1 MSKIKNII
9 IILVTILVM
18 AIIALV
24 IVLGIGNRNEENI
37 PMGNEVET
45 SKQEQTQGLTP
56 VESREDY
63 YIVKDN
69 IGKYYSYYSILFN
82 ARNYYATEDTQ
93 IISQAEK
100 DNAQILYNMLDAEY
114 ITAKGITADNLKSNL
129 TEIGQVT
136 AYINNMYVIP
146 ETNNIDVY
154 VVNGK
159 LKQNVEDS
167 GTDFELIVKLDKANK
182 AFSIMPQEYVTELYG
197 NIVEGQ
203 SLDINV
209 EQSIAINANNT
220 YTEREIT
227 EETYLKDL
235 FAEIRTELLND
246 YEEAYNHLD
255 EEYRTQKFATLED
268 FNNFASEKAEEYRT
282 MALAQ
287 YQVTE
292 EDGYTQYLLVD
303 QNGKYYIAN
312 ETAVMKYTTL
322 LDTYTVDLPQFTES
336 YNSAND
342 SRKAGLNLQKV
353 VDAINNNDYEYVYNK
368 LDETFRANNFPTLE
382 SFEQYIQNNLYTSA
396 NVEFSNYQ
404 NSGELHIFDAT
415 FTDKNNESSNAII
428 KTFIVKLLERTDFVM
443 SFNV

>member
-100 DNAQILYNMLDAEY
+100 DNAQILYNMLDTEY
-114 ITAKGITADNLKSNL
+114 ITAKGITADNLKTNL

-146 ETNNIDVY
+146 ETDNIDVY
-154 VVNGK
+154 VVSGE
-159 LKQNVEDS
+159 LKETVNAT
-167 GTDFELIVKLDKANK
+167 GTDFELIVKLDKTNK
-182 AFSIMPQEYVTELYG
+182 TFSVMPQEYVTELYG

-235 FAEIRTELLND
+235 FAEIRNELLND

-415 FTDKNNESSNAII
+415 FTDKNNESSNAIT
-428 KTFIVKLLERTDFVM
+428 KTFIVKLLEGTDFVM

>member
-9 IILVTILVM
+9 IILVTILIIAV
-18 AIIALV
+18 IALV
-24 IVLGIGNRNEENI
+24 VVLEIGNSSEENVPI
-37 PMGNEVET
+37 ANEVEAPN
-45 SKQEQTQGLTP
+45 QEQGKTLTP
-56 VESREDY
+56 VENREDY
-63 YIVKDN
+63 YTVKDS

-82 ARNYYATEDTQ
+82 AGSYYATEDEQ
-93 IISQAEK
+93 IITQAEK
-100 DNAQILYNMLDAEY
+100 DNAQILYNMLDTEY
-114 ITAKGITADNLKSNL
+114 ITEKGITADNLKSNL

-136 AYINNMYVIP
+136 PYINNMYIIP
-146 ETNNIDVY
+146 ETNNIDTY
-154 VVNGK
+154 VVEGK
-159 LKQNVEDS
+159 IKETIEDA
-167 GTDFELIVKLDKANK
+167 GQDFEVIVKLDTMNK
-182 AFSIMPQEYVTELYG
+182 TFSVMPQEYVIEKYG

-203 SLDINV
+203 NLDINA
-209 EQSIAINANNT
+209 EQNIAQNTNNT

-235 FAEIRTELLND
+235 FAEIRNELLND

-255 EEYRTQKFATLED
+255 EEYKTQKFATLEE
-268 FNNFASEKAEEYRT
+268 FSNFASGKAEEYRT

-292 EDGYTQYLLVD
+292 QDGYTQYVLVD
-303 QNGKYYIAN
+303 QNGKYYIVN

-322 LDTYTVDLPQFTES
+322 LDTYTLDLPQFIER
-336 YNSAND
+336 YNTSDNAE
-342 SRKAGLNLQKV
+342 RAGLNLQKV
-353 VDAINNNDYEYVYNK
+353 VDAMNNGDYEYIYNK

-415 FTDKNNESSNAII
+415 FTDKNNESSNAIT
-428 KTFIVKLLERTDFVM
+428 KTFIVKLLEGTDFVM

>member
-100 DNAQILYNMLDAEY
+100 DNAQILYNMLDTEY
-114 ITAKGITADNLKSNL
+114 ITAKGITADNLKTNL

-146 ETNNIDVY
+146 ETDNIDVY
-154 VVNGK
+154 VVSGE
-159 LKQNVEDS
+159 LKETVNAT
-167 GTDFELIVKLDKANK
+167 GTDFELIVKLDKTNK
-182 AFSIMPQEYVTELYG
+182 TFSVMPQEYVTELYG

-235 FAEIRTELLND
+235 FAEIRNELLND

-396 NVEFSNYQ
+396 NVEFSNYK

-415 FTDKNNESSNAII
+415 FTDKNNESSNAIT
-428 KTFIVKLLERTDFVM
+428 KTFIVKLLEGTDFVM

>member
-9 IILVTILVM
+9 IILVAILVM

-24 IVLGIGNRNEENI
+24 IVLGIENRNEENI
-37 PMGNEVET
+37 PIANEVEAPN
-45 SKQEQTQGLTP
+45 QEQGKTLTP
-56 VESREDY
+56 VENREDY
-63 YIVKDN
+63 YTVKDS

-82 ARNYYATEDTQ
+82 AGNYYATEDEQ
-93 IISQAEK
+93 IITQAEK

-136 AYINNMYVIP
+136 PYINNMYIIP
-146 ETNNIDVY
+146 ETNNIDTY
-154 VVNGK
+154 VVEGK
-159 LKQNVEDS
+159 IKETIEDA
-167 GTDFELIVKLDKANK
+167 GQDFEVIVKLDTMNK
-182 AFSIMPQEYVTELYG
+182 TFSVMPQEYVIEKYG
-197 NIVEGQ
+197 NIVEEQ
-203 SLDINV
+203 NLDINA
-209 EQSIAINANNT
+209 EQNIAQNTNNT

-235 FAEIRTELLND
+235 FAEIRNELLND
-246 YEEAYNHLD
+246 YEAAYNHLD
-255 EEYRTQKFATLED
+255 EEYRTQKFATLEE
-268 FNNFASEKAEEYRT
+268 FSNFASGKAEEYRT

-303 QNGKYYIAN
+303 QNGKYYIVN

-322 LDTYTVDLPQFTES
+322 LDTYTVDLPQFIER
-336 YNSAND
+336 YNTSNNAE
-342 SRKAGLNLQKV
+342 RAGLNLQKV
-353 VDAINNNDYEYVYNK
+353 VDAMNNNDYEYIYNK

-396 NVEFSNYQ
+396 NVEFSNYK

-415 FTDKNNESSNAII
+415 FTDKSNENSNAIT
-428 KTFIVKLLERTDFVM
+428 KTFIVKLLEGTDFVM

>member
-9 IILVTILVM
+9 IILVAILVM

-24 IVLGIGNRNEENI
+24 IVLGIENRNEENI
-37 PMGNEVET
+37 PIANEVEAPN
-45 SKQEQTQGLTP
+45 QEQGKTLTP
-56 VESREDY
+56 VENREDY
-63 YIVKDN
+63 YTVKDS

-82 ARNYYATEDTQ
+82 AGNYYATEDEQ
-93 IISQAEK
+93 IITQAEK

-136 AYINNMYVIP
+136 PYINNMYIIP
-146 ETNNIDVY
+146 ETNNIDTY
-154 VVNGK
+154 VVEGK
-159 LKQNVEDS
+159 IKETIEDA
-167 GTDFELIVKLDKANK
+167 GQDFEVIVKLDTMNK
-182 AFSIMPQEYVTELYG
+182 TFSVMPQEYVIEKYG
-197 NIVEGQ
+197 NIVEEQ
-203 SLDINV
+203 NLDINA
-209 EQSIAINANNT
+209 EQNIAQNTNNT

-235 FAEIRTELLND
+235 FAEIRNELLND
-246 YEEAYNHLD
+246 YEAAYNHLD
-255 EEYRTQKFATLED
+255 EEYRTQKFATLEE
-268 FNNFASEKAEEYRT
+268 FRNFASGKAEEYRT

-303 QNGKYYIAN
+303 QNGKYYIVN

-322 LDTYTVDLPQFTES
+322 LDTYTVDLPQFIER
-336 YNSAND
+336 YNTSNNAE
-342 SRKAGLNLQKV
+342 RAGLNLQKV
-353 VDAINNNDYEYVYNK
+353 VDAMNNGDYEYIYNK

-415 FTDKNNESSNAII
+415 FTDKSNENSNAIT
-428 KTFIVKLLERTDFVM
+428 KTFIVKLLEGTDFVM

>member
-9 IILVTILVM
+9 IILVAILVM

-24 IVLGIGNRNEENI
+24 IVLGIENRNEENI
-37 PMGNEVET
+37 PIANEVEAPN
-45 SKQEQTQGLTP
+45 QEQGKTLTP
-56 VESREDY
+56 VENREDY
-63 YIVKDN
+63 YTVKDS

-82 ARNYYATEDTQ
+82 AGNYYATEDEQ
-93 IISQAEK
+93 IITQAEK

-136 AYINNMYVIP
+136 PYINNMYIIP
-146 ETNNIDVY
+146 ETNNIDTY
-154 VVNGK
+154 VVEGK
-159 LKQNVEDS
+159 IKETIEDA
-167 GTDFELIVKLDKANK
+167 GQDFEVIVKLDTMNK
-182 AFSIMPQEYVTELYG
+182 TFSVMPQEYVIEKYG
-197 NIVEGQ
+197 NIVEEQ
-203 SLDINV
+203 NLDINA
-209 EQSIAINANNT
+209 EQNIAQNTNNT

-235 FAEIRTELLND
+235 FAEIRNELLND
-246 YEEAYNHLD
+246 YEAAYNHLD
-255 EEYRTQKFATLED
+255 EEYRTQKFATLEE
-268 FNNFASEKAEEYRT
+268 FSNFASGKAEEYRT

-303 QNGKYYIAN
+303 QNGKYYIVN

-322 LDTYTVDLPQFTES
+322 LDTYTVDLPQFIER
-336 YNSAND
+336 YNTSNNAE
-342 SRKAGLNLQKV
+342 RAGLNLQKV
-353 VDAINNNDYEYVYNK
+353 VDAMNNGDYEYIYNK

-396 NVEFSNYQ
+396 NVEFSNYK

-415 FTDKNNESSNAII
+415 FTDKSNENSNAIT
-428 KTFIVKLLERTDFVM
+428 KTFIVKLLEGTDFVM

>member
-100 DNAQILYNMLDAEY
+100 DNAQILYNMLDTEY
-114 ITAKGITADNLKSNL
+114 ITAKGITADNLKTNL

-146 ETNNIDVY
+146 ETDNIDVY
-154 VVNGK
+154 VVSGE
-159 LKQNVEDS
+159 LKETVNAT
-167 GTDFELIVKLDKANK
+167 GTDFELIVKLDKTNK
-182 AFSIMPQEYVTELYG
+182 TFSVMPQEYVTELYG

-203 SLDINV
+203 SLDITV

-255 EEYRTQKFATLED
+255 EEYRTQKFATLEE
-268 FNNFASEKAEEYRT
+268 FSNFASGKAEEYRT

-322 LDTYTVDLPQFTES
+322 LDTYTVDLPQFIER
-336 YNSAND
+336 YNTSNNAE
-342 SRKAGLNLQKV
+342 RAGLNLQKV
-353 VDAINNNDYEYVYNK
+353 VDAMNNGDYEYIYNK

-415 FTDKNNESSNAII
+415 FTDKNNESSNAIT
-428 KTFIVKLLERTDFVM
+428 KTFIVKLLEGTDFVM

>member
-82 ARNYYATEDTQ
+82 AGNYYATEDTQ

-154 VVNGK
+154 VVSGE
-159 LKQNVEDS
+159 LKETVNAT
-167 GTDFELIVKLDKANK
+167 GTDFELIVKLDKTNK
-182 AFSIMPQEYVTELYG
+182 TFSVMPQEYVTELYG

-235 FAEIRTELLND
+235 FAEIRNELLND

-396 NVEFSNYQ
+396 NVEFSNYK

-415 FTDKNNESSNAII
+415 FTDKNNESSNAIT
-428 KTFIVKLLERTDFVM
+428 KTFIVKLLEGTDFVM

>member
-1 MSKIKNII
+1 MSNIKKII
-9 IILVTILVM
+9 IILVAILVM

-24 IVLGIGNRNEENI
+24 VVLGIGNSSEENI
-37 PMGNEVET
+37 PVANETET
-45 SKQEQTQGLTP
+45 ANLDQGKTLTP
-56 VESREDY
+56 VESREDFY
-63 YIVKDN
+63 VVKDN
-69 IGKYYSYYSILFN
+69 VGKYYSYYSILFN
-82 ARNYYATEDTQ
+82 AGSYYATEDEQ
-93 IISQAEK
+93 IISQAET
-100 DNAQILYNMLDAEY
+100 DNAQILYNMLDTEY
-114 ITAKGITADNLKSNL
+114 ITAKGITADNLKLNL

-154 VVNGK
+154 VVSGE
-159 LKQNVEDS
+159 LKETVNAT
-167 GTDFELIVKLDKANK
+167 GTDFELIVKLDKTNK
-182 AFSIMPQEYVTELYG
+182 TFSVMPQEYVTELYG

-203 SLDINV
+203 SLDITV

-235 FAEIRTELLND
+235 FAEIRNELLND

-268 FNNFASEKAEEYRT
+268 FSNFASGKAEEYRT

-368 LDETFRANNFPTLE
+368 LDETYRANNFPTLE

-415 FTDKNNESSNAII
+415 FTDKNNESSNAIT
-428 KTFIVKLLERTDFVM
+428 KTFIVKLLEGTDFVM

>member
-1 MSKIKNII
+1 MSNIKKII
-9 IILVTILVM
+9 IILVAILIM

-24 IVLGIGNRNEENI
+24 VVLGIGNSSEENI
-37 PMGNEVET
+37 PVANETET
-45 SKQEQTQGLTP
+45 ANLNQGKTLTP
-56 VESREDY
+56 VESREDFY
-63 YIVKDN
+63 VVKDN
-69 IGKYYSYYSILFN
+69 VGKYYSYYSILFN
-82 ARNYYATEDTQ
+82 ASSYYATEDEQ
-93 IISQAEK
+93 IISQAET
-100 DNAQILYNMLDAEY
+100 DNAQILYNMLDTEY
-114 ITAKGITADNLKSNL
+114 ITAKGITADNLKTNL

-154 VVNGK
+154 VVSGE
-159 LKQNVEDS
+159 LKETVNAT
-167 GTDFELIVKLDKANK
+167 GTDFELIVKLDKTNK
-182 AFSIMPQEYVTELYG
+182 TFSVMPQEYVTELYG

-203 SLDINV
+203 SLDITV

-235 FAEIRTELLND
+235 FAEIRNELLND

-268 FNNFASEKAEEYRT
+268 FSNFASGKAEEYRT

-415 FTDKNNESSNAII
+415 FTDKNNESSNAIT
-428 KTFIVKLLERTDFVM
+428 KTFIVKLLEGTDFVM

>member
-1 MSKIKNII
+1 MSNIKKII
-9 IILVTILVM
+9 IILVAILIM

-24 IVLGIGNRNEENI
+24 VVLGIGNSSEENI
-37 PMGNEVET
+37 PVANETET
-45 SKQEQTQGLTP
+45 ANLNQGKTLTP

-63 YIVKDN
+63 YVVKDN
-69 IGKYYSYYSILFN
+69 VGKYYSYYSILFN
-82 ARNYYATEDTQ
+82 AGSYYATEDEQ
-93 IISQAEK
+93 IISQAET
-100 DNAQILYNMLDAEY
+100 DNAQILYNMLDTEY
-114 ITAKGITADNLKSNL
+114 ITAKGITADNLKTNL

-154 VVNGK
+154 VVSGE
-159 LKQNVEDS
+159 LKETVNAT
-167 GTDFELIVKLDKANK
+167 GTDFELIVKLDKTNK
-182 AFSIMPQEYVTELYG
+182 TFSVMPQEYVTELYG

-203 SLDINV
+203 SLDITV

-268 FNNFASEKAEEYRT
+268 FSNFASGKAEEYRT

-303 QNGKYYIAN
+303 QNEKYYIAN

-415 FTDKNNESSNAII
+415 FTDKNNESSNAIT
-428 KTFIVKLLERTDFVM
+428 KTFIVKLLEGTDFVM

>member
-100 DNAQILYNMLDAEY
+100 DNAQILYNMLDTEY
-114 ITAKGITADNLKSNL
+114 ITAKGITADNLKTNL

-146 ETNNIDVY
+146 ETDNIDVY
-154 VVNGK
+154 VVSGE
-159 LKQNVEDS
+159 LKETVNAT
-167 GTDFELIVKLDKANK
+167 GTDFELIVKLDKTNK
-182 AFSIMPQEYVTELYG
+182 TFSVMPQEYVTELYG

-235 FAEIRTELLND
+235 FAEIRNELLND

-322 LDTYTVDLPQFTES
+322 LDTYTVDLPQFIER
-336 YNSAND
+336 YNTSNNAE
-342 SRKAGLNLQKV
+342 RAGLNLQKV
-353 VDAINNNDYEYVYNK
+353 VDAMNNGDYEYIYNK

-415 FTDKNNESSNAII
+415 FTDKSNENSNAIT
-428 KTFIVKLLERTDFVM
+428 KTFIVKLLEGTDFVM

>member
-9 IILVTILVM
+9 IILISILVM

-24 IVLGIGNRNEENI
+24 IVLGIGNRNEENTPI
-37 PMGNEVET
+37 SNEVET
-45 SKQEQTQGLTP
+45 SNLEQTQGLTP
-56 VESREDY
+56 VESREDFY
-63 YIVKDN
+63 VVKDN
-69 IGKYYSYYSILFN
+69 VGKYYSYYSILFN
-82 ARNYYATEDTQ
+82 AGSYYATEDEQ
-93 IISQAEK
+93 IISQAET
-100 DNAQILYNMLDAEY
+100 DNAQILYNMLDTEY
-114 ITAKGITADNLKSNL
+114 ITAKGITADNLKTNL

-167 GTDFELIVKLDKANK
+167 GTDFELIVKLDKTNK
-182 AFSIMPQEYVTELYG
+182 TFSVIPQEYVTEKYG

-203 SLDINV
+203 SLNINV
-209 EQSIAINANNT
+209 EQSISQNTNNT

-235 FAEIRTELLND
+235 FAEIRNELLND
-246 YEEAYNHLD
+246 YEAAYNHLD
-255 EEYRTQKFATLED
+255 EEYRTKKFATLDE
-268 FNNFASEKAEEYRT
+268 FSNFTSEKEEEYKS

-292 EDGYTQYLLVD
+292 QDGYTQYVLVD
-303 QNGKYYIAN
+303 QNGKYYIVN
-312 ETAVMKYTTL
+312 ETAVMKYNTM

-353 VDAINNNDYEYVYNK
+353 VDALNNNDYEYVYNK
-368 LDETFRANNFPTLE
+368 LDETFKSNNFQTLE
-382 SFEQYIQNNLYTSA
+382 SFEQYIQDNLYTSA

-415 FTDKNNESSNAII
+415 FTDKNNESSNAIT
-428 KTFIVKLLERTDFVM
+428 KTFIVKLLEGTDFVM

>member
-9 IILVTILVM
+9 IILISILVM

-24 IVLGIGNRNEENI
+24 IVLGIGNRNEENTPI
-37 PMGNEVET
+37 SNEVET
-45 SKQEQTQGLTP
+45 SNLEQTQGLTP
-56 VESREDY
+56 VESREDFY
-63 YIVKDN
+63 VVKDN
-69 IGKYYSYYSILFN
+69 VGKYYSYYSILFN
-82 ARNYYATEDTQ
+82 AGSYYATEDEQ
-93 IISQAEK
+93 IISQAET
-100 DNAQILYNMLDAEY
+100 DNAQILYNMLDTEY
-114 ITAKGITADNLKSNL
+114 ITAKGITADNLKTNL

-167 GTDFELIVKLDKANK
+167 GTDFELIVKLDKTNK
-182 AFSIMPQEYVTELYG
+182 TFSVIPQEYVTEKYG

-203 SLDINV
+203 SLNINV
-209 EQSIAINANNT
+209 EQSISQNTNNT

-235 FAEIRTELLND
+235 FAEIRNELLND
-246 YEEAYNHLD
+246 YEAAYNHLD
-255 EEYRTQKFATLED
+255 EEYRTKKFATLDE
-268 FNNFASEKAEEYRT
+268 FSNFTSEKEEEYKS

-292 EDGYTQYLLVD
+292 QDGYTQYVLVD
-303 QNGKYYIAN
+303 QNGKYYIVN
-312 ETAVMKYTTL
+312 ETAVMKYNTM
-322 LDTYTVDLPQFTES
+322 LDTYTVDLPQFKER
-336 YNSAND
+336 YNSSND
-342 SRKAGLNLQKV
+342 AEKAGLNLQKI
-353 VDAINNNDYEYVYNK
+353 VDALNNNDYEYVYNK
-368 LDETFRANNFPTLE
+368 LDETFKSNNFQTLE
-382 SFEQYIQNNLYTSA
+382 SFEQYIQDNLYTSA

-415 FTDKNNESSNAII
+415 FTDKNNESSNAIT
-428 KTFIVKLLERTDFVM
+428 KTFIVKLLEGTDFVM

>member
-9 IILVTILVM
+9 IILIAILVM
-18 AIIALV
+18 TIIALV
-24 IVLGIGNRNEENI
+24 IVLGIGNRNEENTPI
-37 PMGNEVET
+37 SNEVET
-45 SKQEQTQGLTP
+45 SNLEQTQGLTP
-56 VESREDY
+56 VENREDY

-82 ARNYYATEDTQ
+82 AGSYYATEDEQ
-93 IISQAEK
+93 IIAQAEK
-100 DNAQILYNMLDAEY
+100 DNAQILYNMLDTEY
-114 ITAKGITADNLKSNL
+114 ITSKNITTDNLKSNL
-129 TEIGQVT
+129 AEIGQVT

-154 VVNGK
+154 VVIGK

-167 GTDFELIVKLDKANK
+167 GTNFELIVKLDKANK

-203 SLDINV
+203 NLDINV
-209 EQSIAINANNT
+209 EQSIVANTNNT

-235 FAEIRTELLND
+235 FAEIRNELLND
-246 YEEAYNHLD
+246 YEAAYNHLD
-255 EEYRTQKFATLED
+255 EEYRTQKFATLEE
-268 FNNFASEKAEEYRT
+268 FSNFASEKAEEYRT

-368 LDETFRANNFPTLE
+368 LDETFKSNNFPTLE

-415 FTDKNNESSNAII
+415 FTDKNNESSNAIT
-428 KTFIVKLLERTDFVM
+428 KTLIVKLLEGTDFVM

>member
-24 IVLGIGNRNEENI
+24 IVLGIGNRNEENTPI
-37 PMGNEVET
+37 SNEVET
-45 SKQEQTQGLTP
+45 SNLEQTQGLTP

-82 ARNYYATEDTQ
+82 AGNYYATEDTQ

-100 DNAQILYNMLDAEY
+100 DNAQILYNMLDTEY
-114 ITAKGITADNLKSNL
+114 ITEKGITADNLKTNL

-167 GTDFELIVKLDKANK
+167 GTDFELIVKLDKTNK
-182 AFSIMPQEYVTELYG
+182 TFSVMPQEYVTELYG

-255 EEYRTQKFATLED
+255 EEYRTQKFATLEE
-268 FNNFASEKAEEYRT
+268 FSNFASGKAEEYRT

-415 FTDKNNESSNAII
+415 FTDKNNESSNAIT
-428 KTFIVKLLERTDFVM
+428 KTFIVKLLEGTDFVM

>member
-9 IILVTILVM
+9 IILISILVM

-24 IVLGIGNRNEENI
+24 IVLGIGNRNEENTPI
-37 PMGNEVET
+37 SNEVET
-45 SKQEQTQGLTP
+45 SNLEQTQGLTP
-56 VESREDY
+56 VESREDFY
-63 YIVKDN
+63 VVKDN
-69 IGKYYSYYSILFN
+69 VGKYYSYYSILFN
-82 ARNYYATEDTQ
+82 AGSYYATEDEQ
-93 IISQAEK
+93 IISQAET
-100 DNAQILYNMLDAEY
+100 DNAQILYNMLDTEY
-114 ITAKGITADNLKSNL
+114 ITAKGITADNLKTNL

-167 GTDFELIVKLDKANK
+167 GTDFELIVKLDKTNK
-182 AFSIMPQEYVTELYG
+182 TFSVIPQEYVTEKYG

-203 SLDINV
+203 NLDINA
-209 EQSIAINANNT
+209 EQNMAQNTNNT
-220 YTEREIT
+220 YSEREIT
-227 EETYLKDL
+227 DETYLKDL
-235 FAEIRTELLND
+235 FAEIRNELLND

-255 EEYRTQKFATLED
+255 EEYRTQKFATLEE
-268 FNNFASEKAEEYRT
+268 FSNFASGKAEEYRT
-282 MALAQ
+282 MAIAQ

-303 QNGKYYIAN
+303 QNGKYYIVN

-396 NVEFSNYQ
+396 NVEFSNYK

-415 FTDKNNESSNAII
+415 FTDKSNENSNAIT
-428 KTFIVKLLERTDFVM
+428 KTFIVKLLEGTDFVM

>member
-9 IILVTILVM
+9 IILVAILVM

-63 YIVKDN
+63 YIVKDS

-82 ARNYYATEDTQ
+82 AGNYYATEDTQ

-114 ITAKGITADNLKSNL
+114 ITAKGITVDNLKSNL

-167 GTDFELIVKLDKANK
+167 GTEFELIVKLDKTNK
-182 AFSIMPQEYVTELYG
+182 TFSVIPQEYVTEKYG

-203 SLDINV
+203 NLDINAK
-209 EQSIAINANNT
+209 QNIAQNTNNT
-220 YTEREIT
+220 YSEREIT
-227 EETYLKDL
+227 DETYLKDL
-235 FAEIRTELLND
+235 FAEIRNELLYD
-246 YEEAYNHLD
+246 KEEAYNHLY
-255 EEYRTQKFATLED
+255 EEYRTQKFATLDE
-268 FNNFASEKAEEYRT
+268 FTSFANSKQEEYKA
-282 MALAQ
+282 MKLAQ
-287 YQVTE
+287 YQQTE
-292 EDGYTQYLLVD
+292 EDGYTQYVLVD
-303 QNGKYYIAN
+303 QNGKYYIVN
-312 ETAVMKYTTL
+312 ETAVMKYTTM
-322 LDTYTVDLPQFTES
+322 LDTYTVDLPQFIER
-336 YNSAND
+336 YNTSNNAE
-342 SRKAGLNLQKV
+342 RAGLNLQKV

-368 LDETFRANNFPTLE
+368 LDENFKSNNFPTLE

-415 FTDKNNESSNAII
+415 FTDKSNENSNAIT
-428 KTFIVKLLERTDFVM
+428 KTFIVKLLEGTDFVM

>member
-82 ARNYYATEDTQ
+82 AGNYYATEDTQ

-167 GTDFELIVKLDKANK
+167 GTDFELIVKLDKTNK
-182 AFSIMPQEYVTELYG
+182 TFSVIPQEYVTEKYG

-203 SLDINV
+203 NLDINA
-209 EQSIAINANNT
+209 EQNIAQNTNNT
-220 YTEREIT
+220 YSEREIT
-227 EETYLKDL
+227 DETYLKDL
-235 FAEIRTELLND
+235 FAEIRNELLYD
-246 YEEAYNHLD
+246 KEEAYNHLY
-255 EEYRTQKFATLED
+255 EEYRTQKFATLDE
-268 FNNFASEKAEEYRT
+268 FTSFANSKQEEYKA
-282 MALAQ
+282 MKLAQ
-287 YQVTE
+287 YQQTE
-292 EDGYTQYLLVD
+292 EDGYTQYVLVD
-303 QNGKYYIAN
+303 QNGKYYIVN
-312 ETAVMKYTTL
+312 ETAIMKYTTM
-322 LDTYTVDLPQFTES
+322 LDTYTVDLPQFIER
-336 YNSAND
+336 YNTSNNAE
-342 SRKAGLNLQKV
+342 RAGLNLQKV

-368 LDETFRANNFPTLE
+368 LDETFKSNNFPTLE

-396 NVEFSNYQ
+396 NVEFSNYK

>member
-82 ARNYYATEDTQ
+82 AGNYYATEDTQ

-146 ETNNIDVY
+146 ETDNIDVY
-154 VVNGK
+154 VVSGE
-159 LKQNVEDS
+159 LKETVNAT
-167 GTDFELIVKLDKANK
+167 GTDFELIVKLDKTNK
-182 AFSIMPQEYVTELYG
+182 TFSVIPQEYVTEKYG

-203 SLDINV
+203 SLDITV

-255 EEYRTQKFATLED
+255 EEYRTKKFATLDE
-268 FNNFASEKAEEYRT
+268 FSNFTSEKEEEYKS

-292 EDGYTQYLLVD
+292 QDGYTQYVLVD
-303 QNGKYYIAN
+303 QNGKYYIVN
-312 ETAVMKYTTL
+312 ETAVMKYNTM
-322 LDTYTVDLPQFTES
+322 LDTYTVDLPQFKER
-336 YNSAND
+336 YNSSND
-342 SRKAGLNLQKV
+342 AEKAGLNLQKI
-353 VDAINNNDYEYVYNK
+353 VDALNNNDYEYVYNK
-368 LDETFRANNFPTLE
+368 LDETFKSNNFQTLE
-382 SFEQYIQNNLYTSA
+382 SFEQYIQDNLYTSA

-415 FTDKNNESSNAII
+415 FTDKNNESSNAIT
-428 KTFIVKLLERTDFVM
+428 KTFIVKLLEGTDFVM

>member
-82 ARNYYATEDTQ
+82 AGNYYATEDTQ

-154 VVNGK
+154 VVIGK

-167 GTDFELIVKLDKANK
+167 GTEFELIVKLDKANK
-182 AFSIMPQEYVTELYG
+182 AFSVMPQEYVTELYG

-203 SLDINV
+203 NLDINA
-209 EQSIAINANNT
+209 EQSIVA
-220 YTEREIT
+220 
-227 EETYLKDL
+227 
-235 FAEIRTELLND
+235 
-246 YEEAYNHLD
+246 
-255 EEYRTQKFATLED
+255 
-268 FNNFASEKAEEYRT
+268 
-282 MALAQ
+282 
-287 YQVTE
+287 
-292 EDGYTQYLLVD
+292 
-303 QNGKYYIAN
+303 KY
-312 ETAVMKYTTL
+312 
-322 LDTYTVDLPQFTES
+322 
-336 YNSAND
+336 
-342 SRKAGLNLQKV
+342 
-353 VDAINNNDYEYVYNK
+353 
-368 LDETFRANNFPTLE
+368 
-382 SFEQYIQNNLYTSA
+382 
-396 NVEFSNYQ
+396 
-404 NSGELHIFDAT
+404 
-415 FTDKNNESSNAII
+415 
-428 KTFIVKLLERTDFVM
+428 
-443 SFNV
+443 

>member
-82 ARNYYATEDTQ
+82 AGNYYATEDTQ

-146 ETNNIDVY
+146 ETDNIDVY
-154 VVNGK
+154 VVSGE
-159 LKQNVEDS
+159 LKETVNAT
-167 GTDFELIVKLDKANK
+167 GTDFELIVKLDKTNK
-182 AFSIMPQEYVTELYG
+182 TFSVMPQEYVTELYG

-368 LDETFRANNFPTLE
+368 LDETFKSNNFQTLE
-382 SFEQYIQNNLYTSA
+382 SFEQYIQDNLYTSA

-415 FTDKNNESSNAII
+415 FTDKNNESSNAIT
-428 KTFIVKLLERTDFVM
+428 KTFIVKLLEGTDFVM

>member
-69 IGKYYSYYSILFN
+69 VGKYYSYYSILFN
-82 ARNYYATEDTQ
+82 AGNYYATEDTQ

-146 ETNNIDVY
+146 ETDNIDVY
-154 VVNGK
+154 VVSGE
-159 LKQNVEDS
+159 LKETVNAT
-167 GTDFELIVKLDKANK
+167 GTDFELIVKLDKTNK
-182 AFSIMPQEYVTELYG
+182 TFSVMPQEYVTELYG

-396 NVEFSNYQ
+396 NVEFSNYK

-415 FTDKNNESSNAII
+415 FTDKSNENSNAIT
-428 KTFIVKLLERTDFVM
+428 KTFIVKLLEGTDFVM

>member
-9 IILVTILVM
+9 IILVAILVM

-24 IVLGIGNRNEENI
+24 IVLGIENRNEENI
-37 PMGNEVET
+37 PIANEVEAPN
-45 SKQEQTQGLTP
+45 QEQGKTLTP
-56 VESREDY
+56 VENREDY
-63 YIVKDN
+63 YTVKDS

-82 ARNYYATEDTQ
+82 AGNYYSTENAEV
-93 IISQAEK
+93 ISQAEK

-136 AYINNMYVIP
+136 PYINNMYIIP
-146 ETNNIDVY
+146 ETNNIDTY
-154 VVNGK
+154 VVEGK
-159 LKQNVEDS
+159 IKETIEDA
-167 GTDFELIVKLDKANK
+167 GQDFEVIVKLDTMNK
-182 AFSIMPQEYVTELYG
+182 TFSVMPQEYVIEKYG
-197 NIVEGQ
+197 NIVEEQ
-203 SLDINV
+203 NLDINA
-209 EQSIAINANNT
+209 EQNIAQNTNNT

-235 FAEIRTELLND
+235 FAEIRNELLND
-246 YEEAYNHLD
+246 YEAAYNHLD
-255 EEYRTQKFATLED
+255 EEYRTQKFATLEE
-268 FNNFASEKAEEYRT
+268 FSNFASGKAEEYKS

-292 EDGYTQYLLVD
+292 QDGYTQYVLVD
-303 QNGKYYIAN
+303 QNGKYYIVN
-312 ETAVMKYTTL
+312 ETAVMKYTTM
-322 LDTYTVDLPQFTES
+322 LDTYTVDLPQFTER
-336 YNSAND
+336 YNSSND
-342 SRKAGLNLQKV
+342 AEKAGLNLQKV
-353 VDAINNNDYEYVYNK
+353 VDAMNNGDYEYIYNK

-396 NVEFSNYQ
+396 NVEFSNYK

-415 FTDKNNESSNAII
+415 FTDKSNENSNAIT
-428 KTFIVKLLERTDFVM
+428 KTFIVKLLEGTDFVM

>member
-9 IILVTILVM
+9 IILVAILVM

-24 IVLGIGNRNEENI
+24 IVLGIENRNEENI
-37 PMGNEVET
+37 PIANEVEAPN
-45 SKQEQTQGLTP
+45 QEQGKTLTP
-56 VESREDY
+56 VENREDY
-63 YIVKDN
+63 YTVKDS

-82 ARNYYATEDTQ
+82 AGNYYATEDEQ
-93 IISQAEK
+93 IITQAEK

-136 AYINNMYVIP
+136 PYINNMYIIP
-146 ETNNIDVY
+146 ETNNIDTY
-154 VVNGK
+154 VVEGK
-159 LKQNVEDS
+159 IKETIEDA
-167 GTDFELIVKLDKANK
+167 GQDFEVIVKLDTMNK
-182 AFSIMPQEYVTELYG
+182 TFSVMPQEYVIEKYG
-197 NIVEGQ
+197 NIVEEQ
-203 SLDINV
+203 NLDINA
-209 EQSIAINANNT
+209 EQNIAQNTNNT

-235 FAEIRTELLND
+235 FAEIRNELLND
-246 YEEAYNHLD
+246 YEAAYNHLD
-255 EEYRTQKFATLED
+255 EEYRTQKFATLEE
-268 FNNFASEKAEEYRT
+268 FRNFASGKAEEYRT

-303 QNGKYYIAN
+303 QNGKYYIVN

-322 LDTYTVDLPQFTES
+322 LDTYTVDLPQFIER
-336 YNSAND
+336 YNTSNNAE
-342 SRKAGLNLQKV
+342 RAGLNLQKV
-353 VDAINNNDYEYVYNK
+353 VDAMNNGDYEYIYNK
-368 LDETFRANNFPTLE
+368 LDETFRANNFPTQE

-415 FTDKNNESSNAII
+415 FTDKSNENSNAIT
-428 KTFIVKLLERTDFVM
+428 KTFIVKLLEGTDFVM

>member
-100 DNAQILYNMLDAEY
+100 DNAQILYNMLDTEY
-114 ITAKGITADNLKSNL
+114 ITAKGITADNLKTNL

-146 ETNNIDVY
+146 ETDNIDVY
-154 VVNGK
+154 VVSGE
-159 LKQNVEDS
+159 LKETVNAT
-167 GTDFELIVKLDKANK
+167 GTDFELIVKLDKTNK
-182 AFSIMPQEYVTELYG
+182 TFSVMPQEYVTELYG

-235 FAEIRTELLND
+235 FAEIRNELLND

-255 EEYRTQKFATLED
+255 EEYRTQKFATLEE
-268 FNNFASEKAEEYRT
+268 FSNFASGKAEEYRT

-303 QNGKYYIAN
+303 QNGKYYIVN

-322 LDTYTVDLPQFTES
+322 LDTYTVDLPQFIER
-336 YNSAND
+336 YNTSNNAE
-342 SRKAGLNLQKV
+342 RAGLNLQKV
-353 VDAINNNDYEYVYNK
+353 VDAMNNGDYEYIYNK
-368 LDETFRANNFPTLE
+368 LDETFRVNNFPALE

-396 NVEFSNYQ
+396 NVEFSNYK

-415 FTDKNNESSNAII
+415 FTDKSNENSNAIT
-428 KTFIVKLLERTDFVM
+428 KTFIVKLLEGTDFVM

>member
-1 MSKIKNII
+1 MSNIKKII
-9 IILVTILVM
+9 IILVAILIM

-24 IVLGIGNRNEENI
+24 VVLGIGNSSEENI
-37 PMGNEVET
+37 PVANETET
-45 SKQEQTQGLTP
+45 ANLNQGKTLTP

-63 YIVKDN
+63 YVVKDN
-69 IGKYYSYYSILFN
+69 VGKYYSYYSILFN
-82 ARNYYATEDTQ
+82 AGSYYATEDEQ
-93 IISQAEK
+93 IISQAET
-100 DNAQILYNMLDAEY
+100 DNAQILYNMLDTEY
-114 ITAKGITADNLKSNL
+114 ITAKGITADNLKTNL

-154 VVNGK
+154 VVSGE
-159 LKQNVEDS
+159 LKETVNAT
-167 GTDFELIVKLDKANK
+167 GTDFELIVKLDKTNK
-182 AFSIMPQEYVTELYG
+182 TFSVMPQEYVTELYG

-203 SLDINV
+203 SLDITV

-268 FNNFASEKAEEYRT
+268 FSNFASGKAEEYRT

-415 FTDKNNESSNAII
+415 FTDKNNESSNAIT
-428 KTFIVKLLERTDFVM
+428 KTFIVKLLEGTDFVM

>member
-9 IILVTILVM
+9 IILIAILVM

-24 IVLGIGNRNEENI
+24 IVLGIGNSSEENI
-37 PMGNEVET
+37 PVANETET
-45 SKQEQTQGLTP
+45 ANLDQGKTLTP
-56 VESREDY
+56 VESREDFY
-63 YIVKDN
+63 VVKDN
-69 IGKYYSYYSILFN
+69 VGKYYSYYSILFN
-82 ARNYYATEDTQ
+82 AGSYYATEDTQ

-114 ITAKGITADNLKSNL
+114 ITAKGITADNLKTNL

-167 GTDFELIVKLDKANK
+167 GTDFELIVKLDKTNK
-182 AFSIMPQEYVTELYG
+182 TFSVMPQEYVTELYG

-203 SLDINV
+203 NLDINV

-235 FAEIRTELLND
+235 FAEIRNELLND

-255 EEYRTQKFATLED
+255 EEYRTQKFATLEE
-268 FNNFASEKAEEYRT
+268 FSNFASGKAEEYRT

-303 QNGKYYIAN
+303 QNGKYYIVN

-322 LDTYTVDLPQFTES
+322 LDTYTVDLPQFIER
-336 YNSAND
+336 YNTSNNAE
-342 SRKAGLNLQKV
+342 RAGLNLQKV
-353 VDAINNNDYEYVYNK
+353 VDAMNNGDYEYIYNK

-415 FTDKNNESSNAII
+415 FTDKSNENSNAIT
-428 KTFIVKLLERTDFVM
+428 KTFIVKLLEGTDFVM

>member
-82 ARNYYATEDTQ
+82 AGNYYATEDTQ

-114 ITAKGITADNLKSNL
+114 ITAKGITADNLKTNL

-146 ETNNIDVY
+146 ETDNIDVY
-154 VVNGK
+154 VVSGE
-159 LKQNVEDS
+159 LKETVNAT
-167 GTDFELIVKLDKANK
+167 GTDFELIVKLDKTNK
-182 AFSIMPQEYVTELYG
+182 TFSVMPQEYVTELYG

-235 FAEIRTELLND
+235 FAEIRNELLND

-396 NVEFSNYQ
+396 NVEFSNYK

-415 FTDKNNESSNAII
+415 FTDKNNESSNAIT
-428 KTFIVKLLERTDFVM
+428 KTFIVKLLEGTDFVM